1 MIICYNHSMENNYD
15 LVAIGETTIDAFI
28 RLKDAS
34 VHCDINKENCQICL
48 AFGAKIPYE
57 SVEEIPAVGNAANA
71 SVSAARLSLK
81 SALVANIG
89 KDRNGDLCVD
99 ALKKDG
105 VSTEFLTVNIDK
117 PTNYHYI
124 LWFEDERTILQKHSD
139 FPYKLPALGNPKW
152 IYLTSLG
159 EKSLEYHAEIAT
171 FLKNNPEVKMAFQ
184 PGIFQI
190 KIGFEK
196 LKEIYKKT
204 DIFFC
209 NIEEAKTILD
219 IKNHDE
225 VKDLLKKM
233 HKLGPKIVVLTDG
246 PVGSYAYNGNEY
258 WFMPPYPDPKPPYE
272 RTGAGDAFSSTI
284 VAAIAIGKTLPE
296 ALAWGS
302 VNAMSVVQEVG
313 AQKGLLSREK
323 IEEYLKIAPED
334 YKAKKI

>member
-1 MIICYNHSMENNYD
+1 MENNYD
-15 LVAIGETTIDAFI
+15 LIAIGETTIDAFI

-34 VHCDINKENCQICL
+34 VHCDINKENCEICM

-57 SVEEIPAVGNAANA
+57 SVEEVPAVGNAANA

-99 ALKKDG
+99 SLKKDK
-105 VSTEFLTVNIDK
+105 VATEFLSVNIDR

-124 LWFEDERTILQKHSD
+124 LWFQDERTILQKHSD
-139 FPYKLPALGNPKW
+139 FPYKLPSLGKPKW

-159 EKSLEYHAEIAT
+159 EKSLPFHAEIAEY
-171 FLKNNPEVKMAFQ
+171 LKNNPEVKLAFQ

-190 KIGFEK
+190 KIGFDN
-196 LKEIYKKT
+196 LKEIYKHSE
-204 DIFFC
+204 IFFC
-209 NIEEAKTILD
+209 NVEEAKTILD

-233 HKLGPKIVVLTDG
+233 RELGPKIVVITDG
-246 PVGSYAYNGNEY
+246 PVGSYAYDGEEF
-258 WFMPPYPDPKPPYE
+258 WFMPPYPDPKPPFE
-272 RTGAGDAFSSTI
+272 RTGAGDAFSSTVVGALI
-284 VAAIAIGKTLPE
+284 LAKTLPE

-302 VNAMSVVQEVG
+302 VNAMSVVQEIG
-313 AQKGLLSREK
+313 AQKGLLSQEK
-323 IEEYLKIAPED
+323 IEEYLKNSPENF
-334 YKAKKI
+334 KAKKV